1 VKVFNT
7 LQTRKHRKTLRK
19 NQTDAEKMLWSRFR
33 SKQFNGLKFYRQYG
47 IGKYIADFY
56 CPKLK
61 LVIEIDGGQH
71 YDEKGI
77 LKDTKRDE
85 YFAFMRV
92 ELIRFNNVE
101 LLKNIDGVLMELS
114 KRTPPSPSLNERG
127 VTEEKD

>member
-1 VKVFNT
+1 MKVFNT